1 MACLG
6 ERLRASIGTDM
17 NLEQPNDRHFIIID
31 NECSAN
37 MIAIKLCIT
46 YKLSFCQ
53 LHSRYF
59 SHQQKICYFNDLM
72 NYYFMSYFN
81 KFE

>member
-37 MIAIKLCIT
+37 MIAIKLCVT
-46 YKLSFCQ
+46 YKLIILLSIA
-53 LHSRYF
+53 RYF
-59 SHQQKICYFNDLM
+59 SHQQK
-72 NYYFMSYFN
+72 
-81 KFE
+81 